1 MDFRVAV
8 IQSESR
14 STPMESLDHCETLLR
29 QVEGR
34 ADLVT
39 FPEMFLQPYLAK
51 AFVTFAE
58 EKHGPVYTR
67 LQELAV
73 KYKVA
78 ISAGTMAEKEE
89 DRIYNTAFVFDAD
102 GKELA
107 GHRKMHLFDIDI
119 QGGQRFFES
128 DSLTAGNSVT
138 NFTLHGVPIGLSVC
152 YDIRF
157 PELSR
162 LMTDAGA
169 KVLIIP
175 AAFNRSTGPLHWE
188 TVFRAT
194 SMFNQVYTIGTAP
207 ATQPDTGYNSWAR
220 SIVCDPWG
228 RVVFQLGEAEEIRF
242 ADIDLKEVDRAREQ
256 IPMLA
261 HRRKDLY
268 QIDFTPIQEP

>member
-8 IQSESR
+8 IQSGSR
-14 STPMESLDHCETLLR
+14 SMPRESLDHCETLLQ
-29 QVEGR
+29 QVEGK

-51 AFVTFAE
+51 AFVEFAE
-58 EKHGPVYTR
+58 EKHGPIYTR
-67 LQELAV
+67 LQELAA
-73 KYKVA
+73 KYRLA

-89 DRIYNTAFVFDAD
+89 DRIYNTAFVFDA
-102 GKELA
+102 GGNEIA

-128 DSLTAGNSVT
+128 DSLTAGHEVT
-138 NFTLHGVPIGLSVC
+138 TFDLNGIPFGLSVC
-152 YDIRF
+152 YDVRF

-162 LMTDAGA
+162 MMVDQGA
-169 KVLIIP
+169 QVIVVP
-175 AAFNRSTGPLHWE
+175 AAFNRSTGPLHWD

-194 SMFNQVYTIGTAP
+194 SMFHQVYTIGTAP
-207 ATQPDTGYNSWAR
+207 ATQPDTGYKSWAR
-220 SIVCDPWG
+220 SMVCDPWG
-228 RVVFQLGEAEEIRF
+228 QVVFQLGEREEIRY
-242 ADIDLKEVDRAREQ
+242 ADLDLSDVANAREQ

-268 QIDFTPIQEP
+268 EIRFTPKA